1 MGELLFDGLAN
12 LVDARPLLL
21 GNSKKLLS
29 GFPAMRARLS
39 SEPISDRRMHRV
51 NQLLRNFSGLIE
63 KG

>member
-1 MGELLFDGLAN
+1 MGELLFVGLAN

-51 NQLLRNFSGLIE
+51 NQLLRDFSGLI
-63 KG
+63 

>member
-12 LVDARPLLL
+12 LVDASPPLL
-21 GNSKKLLS
+21 GNSKKMLS
-29 GFPAMRARLS
+29 GIPAMRARLS

>member
-21 GNSKKLLS
+21 GNNKQLLS
-29 GFPAMRARLS
+29 GIPAIRARLS
-39 SEPISDRRMHRV
+39 SEPISNRRMHRV
-51 NQLLRNFSGLIE
+51 NQLLRNFSGLIR

>member
-29 GFPAMRARLS
+29 GFPAMRTRLG

-51 NQLLRNFSGLIE
+51 NQLLRDLSGLI
-63 KG
+63 

>member
-12 LVDARPLLL
+12 LVDARPLLI
-21 GNSKKLLS
+21 GSKKLLS
-29 GFPAMRARLS
+29 GFPAMRAWLS
-39 SEPISDRRMHRV
+39 SEPISSRRIHRV